1 MGRLRFLFR
10 GKGFDKARC
19 FNLNK
24 KRRFGKM
31 CIEYRARKPVFGKPV
46 RRTRMVKREN
56 KAVRQEDAP
65 TLQKKRSKIR
75 EEG

>member
-1 MGRLRFLFR
+1 MGRLCFIFS
-10 GKGFDKARC
+10 GKGFDKAPC

-31 CIEYRARKPVFGKPV
+31 CIEYRARKPVFCLPI

-56 KAVRQEDAP
+56 RAVRQDDAP